1 MWFNMCIYIYIMY
14 PCSIMFVYS
23 CAIYWRDT
31 APCCNSAMATRH
43 GYNHMLSIH
52 SLLFLSTTV
61 RAMRRHQAKP
71 QGQSRV
77 CVYIYIMYP
86 FIVIRIYSCTIYSGD
101 AVSSDKCTRAIIC
114 ICKYTY
120 IYIYIYII
128 YIYIYIYI
136 YTYYIYTY
144 IYMNVYLPIY
154 VYIYI
159 LHRVSQLCD
168 LFIYLCIQ
176 FLVLY
181 LLQLYDLFG
190 RYGAIRQIRKGNT
203 KETRGTAFVVYED
216 IYDAKN
222 VCSFFLVRSRW
233 VSILVLRASFF
244 RCTTLVV
251 YEDIYGQICNFFC
264 GHVLLSIKFISRE
277 SFLWLAQALLFRHQD
292 FYYHAKKVYFI
303 FWGHVASRT
312 NFVVFESC
320 LRPAKLG

>member
-120 IYIYIYII
+120 IYIYIYNI
-128 YIYIYIYI
+128 YIYIYIYL
-136 YTYYIYTY
+136 YILYIHIHLYECIFTY
-144 IYMNVYLPIY
+144 IC

-159 LHRVSQLCD
+159 ASRVAAVR
-168 LFIYLCIQ
+168 FIYLFMHSIPR
-176 FLVLY
+176 FIFIAAVR
-181 LLQLYDLFG
+181 FI
-190 RYGAIRQIRKGNT
+190 RAIRSHPANPQGQHQRDPRHRLRRLWGHLWRQK
-203 KETRGTAFVVYED
+203 
-216 IYDAKN
+216 
-222 VCSFFLVRSRW
+222 CLFFFFGQ
-233 VSILVLRASFF
+233 VS
-244 RCTTLVV
+244 
-251 YEDIYGQICNFFC
+251 
-264 GHVLLSIKFISRE
+264 LSINFGFACV
-277 SFLWLAQALLFRHQD
+277 FLPLH
-292 FYYHAKKVYFI
+292 HPCCV
-303 FWGHVASRT
+303 WGHLWP
-312 NFVVFESC
+312 N
-320 LRPAKLG
+320 L